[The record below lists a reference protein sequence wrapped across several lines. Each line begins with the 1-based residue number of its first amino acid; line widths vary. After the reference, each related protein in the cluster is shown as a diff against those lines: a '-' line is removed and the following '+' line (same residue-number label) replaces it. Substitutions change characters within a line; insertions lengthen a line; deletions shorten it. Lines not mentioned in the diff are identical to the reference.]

1 MVQKLMIPLKVFSF
15 AKDKISS
22 SIAFSPSFSILPAL
36 ISLTE

>member
-1 MVQKLMIPLKVFSF
+1 MNPLKVFPF

-22 SIAFSPSFSILPAL
+22 SIAFSPSFSTLPAL